1 MYVFIVYLDEFL
13 EIGGGGE
20 ASPPLFFPPRMR
32 VEWGHPIPQARRSQS
47 RNRATPCR
55 HFGSRPLSPADQ
67 PNGCVE
73 KENRPI
79 VPTPCSTMRTRS
91 TMRNSPLTDKRRCTF
106 RITHNLASSDTPYFL
121 LGGVPRYY
129 TPPPTGG
136 RLVAM
141 EMVAP
146 ASVPRYGTGPRC
158 GIAGPPRTVR
168 KRGNGEMVATMVEG
182 RPRSCARH
190 VDRTTRKPNEPR
202 RDHAEAAHV
211 EAERTTPRRAR
222 TKPPPNNTTPT
233 TQTAP
238 TAQTP
243 HLSRRKT
250 AADAARR
257 CPPFDLHAKKNSEKR
272 LDFLPAMRE
281 NERTPTRE
289 HQCNS
294 TKQPP
299 PTPKRSGSFA
309 MLVGAA

>member
-1 MYVFIVYLDEFL
+1 MYVFMVYLDEFL

-168 KRGNGEMVATMVEG
+168 KRGKGEMVATMVEG

-190 VDRTTRKPNEPR
+190 VDRTARKPNEPR
-202 RDHAEAAHV
+202 RDEPEPNPH
-211 EAERTTPRRAR
+211 RTTRHLRHKPHLLPRPRTYLAAR
-222 TKPPPNNTTPT
+222 LPPPLR
-233 TQTAP
+233 AV
-238 TAQTP
+238 A
-243 HLSRRKT
+243 H
-250 AADAARR
+250 
-257 CPPFDLHAKKNSEKR
+257 
-272 LDFLPAMRE
+272 
-281 NERTPTRE
+281 
-289 HQCNS
+289 
-294 TKQPP
+294 
-299 PTPKRSGSFA
+299 
-309 MLVGAA
+309 

>member
-20 ASPPLFFPPRMR
+20 ASPPPFFPPRMR

-129 TPPPTGG
+129 TPPSDGWAIG
-136 RLVAM
+136 CDGNGCA
-141 EMVAP
+141 
-146 ASVPRYGTGPRC
+146 
-158 GIAGPPRTVR
+158 R
-168 KRGNGEMVATMVEG
+168 KRSTIRNRSTMRNCRPTTHSEKTRQRGDGGNDGGGETAQL
-182 RPRSCARH
+182 RA
-190 VDRTTRKPNEPR
+190 PR
-202 RDHAEAAHV
+202 RPNSSK
-211 EAERTTPRRAR
+211 AERTTPRRAR

-243 HLSRRKT
+243 HLSSRKT
-250 AADAARR
+250 AAAAARR
-257 CPPFDLHAKKNSEKR
+257 CPLAR
-272 LDFLPAMRE
+272 Y
-281 NERTPTRE
+281 
-289 HQCNS
+289 
-294 TKQPP
+294 
-299 PTPKRSGSFA
+299 
-309 MLVGAA
+309 